1 MKIKQSEVR
10 ILKRSE
16 IQLAW
21 YNPRKISDDARKRL
35 KRNLKDKGLLG
46 GIVWNEKTGRLV
58 AGHQKLSIID
68 EVEKYNPNT
77 HDNDYEIRVEVV
89 SLSEKEEKEQNIFM
103 NSPSAQGEYDNDL
116 LAELMKDIDYEVAGL
131 SQEDINIL
139 ITDVPFFELAEF
151 NDDVANDFKEL
162 EQKTDEEKAIERE
175 AKKQAVKEAKA
186 QVKEQLQQEVEGDP
200 WVTLSFQSYAN
211 KVAFMEMIGQDI
223 ELKMI
228 KGEPLIDML
237 NQ

>member
-1 MKIKQSEVR
+1 MKIKQSETRV
-10 ILKRSE
+10 LKRSE

-35 KRNLKDKGLLG
+35 KRNLKSKGLLG
-46 GIVWNEKTGRLV
+46 GIVWNEETGNLV
-58 AGHQKLSIID
+58 SGHQKLSIID
-68 EVEKYNPNT
+68 EIEKYNPDT
-77 HDNDYEIRVEVV
+77 HENDYEIRVEVV
-89 SLSEKEEKEQNIFM
+89 NLSEKEEKEQNIFM

-116 LAELMKDIDYEVAGL
+116 LAELMKDIDYEMAGL

-139 ITDVPFFELAEF
+139 ITDVPYFELAEF

-162 EQKTDEEKAIERE
+162 EQKTDEERAFEKE
-175 AKKQAVKEAKA
+175 AKKQAVKQA
-186 QVKEQLQQEVEGDP
+186 KEQTKTKMEQEAYGDP
-200 WVTLSFQSYAN
+200 WVTLSFQSYEN

>member
-10 ILKRSE
+10 ILKRSQ

-21 YNPRKISDDARKRL
+21 YNPRKISNDARKRL

-46 GIVWNEKTGRLV
+46 GIVWNEKTGNLV

-77 HDNDYEIRVEVV
+77 YENDYEIRVEVV
-89 SLSEKEEKEQNIFM
+89 NLSEKEEKEQNVFM

-116 LAELMKDIDYEVAGL
+116 LADLMKDIDYEVAGL
-131 SQEDINIL
+131 TQEDINIL

-200 WVTLSFQSYAN
+200 WVTLSFQSYEN
-211 KVAFMEMIGQDI
+211 KVAFMEIIGQDI
-223 ELKMI
+223 DLKMI

-237 NQ
+237 SQ

>member
-1 MKIKQSEVR
+1 MKIKQSETRV
-10 ILKRSE
+10 LKRSE
-16 IQLAW
+16 ITLAW

-35 KRNLKDKGLLG
+35 KRNLKSKGLLG
-46 GIVWNEKTGRLV
+46 GIVWNEQTGNLV
-58 AGHQKLSIID
+58 SGHQKLSIID
-68 EVEKYNPNT
+68 EIEKYNPGT
-77 HDNDYEIRVEVV
+77 HENDYEIRVEVV
-89 SLSEKEEKEQNIFM
+89 NLSEKEEKEQNIFM

-116 LAELMKDIDYEVAGL
+116 LADLMKDIDYELAGL

-151 NDDVANDFKEL
+151 NDDVANDFKDL
-162 EQKTDEEKAIERE
+162 EQKTDEERAIEKE
-175 AKKQAVKEAKA
+175 IKKQTVKQAKA
-186 QVKEQLQQEVEGDP
+186 QVKEQLEQEIEGET

-211 KVAFMEMIGQDI
+211 KVSFMEMIGQNV
-223 ELKMI
+223 ELKII